1 MEWVLTDPVRFLRE
15 RTELERLAGEVDWFS
30 YVWRL
35 GSDSALQ
42 VDVDLVVHGRTYAGR
57 LYYPAMFPNSPPYIR
72 PREASER
79 WSVHQYGAGGSL
91 CLQWRADNWQP
102 HVTGAE
108 IVRSAYE
115 LLHTEQ
121 QPDTPGTVPSDHR
134 LTLGQELRG
143 ETYRFV
149 ATPAL
154 LAAIAALPTLAAVP
168 AEACTVAHTATKV
181 RFVTKVGEDAGATS
195 ITDVPEGLSTYYPL
209 FAWPGTGWV
218 LRSPTFATE
227 REPATVEGLAQWI
240 DEAGIDPAVLYTQEP
255 ERRLI
260 GGLVLLSGQGA
271 PLKVFEVQANGDT
284 PLVHKHHVLV
294 ASPGQT
300 RLDVESAALAQCKV
314 GIVGLGSIGS
324 KLAVSLARSGIRR
337 FVLVDDDLLL
347 PGNMVRHELTWAAVA
362 MHKAQAVRDQLR
374 LVAADL
380 DITAK
385 THRLAGQESAM
396 VEAALLNE
404 LAGCDLLVD
413 ATASPEVFLRLA
425 AVAQRAKAALV
436 WGEVFAGGYGGLI
449 ARARPDMDPDPLS
462 VRSALHAHL
471 ETLPPAPF
479 RHAIGYDQGNDQPL
493 IAHDSD
499 VGHIATALTR
509 LAIDTALK
517 RVPSHFPY
525 PLYLI
530 GLRQEWVFTQP
541 FDTRPV
547 EALGGGWNDSAL
559 AASDE
564 QRLEAIKEL
573 FALHQAEV
581 DAHPSPSP

>member
-1 MEWVLTDPVRFLRE
+1 MEWVLSDPVRFLRE

-35 GSDSALQ
+35 GSDSALE

-57 LYYPAMFPNSPPYIR
+57 LYYPAVFPNSPPYIR
-72 PREASER
+72 PREVGER
-79 WSVHQYGAGGSL
+79 WTLHQYGAGGSL
-91 CLQWRADNWQP
+91 CLQWRADNWQT

-121 QPDTPGTVPSDHR
+121 QPDTPGLVPSDHR
-134 LTLGQELRG
+134 QTLGQELRG
-143 ETYRFV
+143 ETHRFV

-154 LAAIAALPTLAAVP
+154 LAAIGALPTQAAVP
-168 AEACTVAHTATKV
+168 AETCTVAHTLTKV
-181 RFVTKVGEDAGATS
+181 RYVTKVGDGVGPAS
-195 ITDVPEGLSTYYPL
+195 MTDVPEGLSTYYPL
-209 FAWPGTGWV
+209 FAWPGTGWI
-218 LRSPTFATE
+218 LRSPLFEAE
-227 REPATVEGLAQWI
+227 REPATVEELAHWI
-240 DEAGIDPAVLYTQEP
+240 DEAGLDRALLYNQEP
-255 ERRLI
+255 ERRLT
-260 GGLVLLSGQGA
+260 GGLVLLSSEGA
-271 PLKVFEVQANGDT
+271 TLKVFELQANGDT
-284 PLVHKHHVLV
+284 PVVHRHHVLF
-294 ASPGQT
+294 ASPRQT

-314 GIVGLGSIGS
+314 GVVGLGSIGS
-324 KLAVSLARSGIRR
+324 KLAVSLARSGVRR

-380 DITAK
+380 DITTK
-385 THRLAGQESAM
+385 THRLAGQESALA
-396 VEAALLNE
+396 EAALLKE

-413 ATASPEVFLRLA
+413 ATANPEVFLRLA
-425 AVAQRAKAALV
+425 AVAQRAKIGLV

-449 ARARPDMDPDPLS
+449 ARARPDVDPDPLS

-479 RHAIGYDQGNDQPL
+479 RDAIGYDEVDDQAL

-517 RVPSHFPY
+517 RAPSHFPY

-530 GLRQEWVFTQP
+530 GLRQEWIFTQP
-541 FDTRPV
+541 FDTQPV
-547 EALGGGWNDSAL
+547 EVRGGDWNASAPV
-559 AASDE
+559 ASDE
-564 QRLEAIKEL
+564 QRLEAVKEL
-573 FALHQAEV
+573 LALHQAEI
-581 DAHPSPSP
+581 DAHTSPSP